1 MKFKN
6 LLFLVALI
14 VSTVCYGQTAE
25 EIIAKYFENTG
36 GVEKWKTVQT
46 VKLTG
51 KLNQQGLELPITMVQ
66 LKDGRQ
72 YQSIVFQGKDI
83 RQQVYDG
90 STLWSHNFMNM
101 KAEKSDAEVTEN
113 FKTNL
118 GGDFPTP
125 LWAYKEHGY
134 KVELLGKE
142 TIDGTQTFKIKLTK
156 KPIKVDGQPKDNIEF
171 YYFDTENF
179 VPLVVESEISGGP
192 YKGKMGQSKLSDYQD
207 VGGGLMYPFSIGQ
220 GVKGEQAGPPI
231 TVTKIE
237 LNGKIEDKEF
247 AFPTEK

>member
-1 MKFKN
+1 MKFKK
-6 LLFLVALI
+6 LLFLAALVAATA
-14 VSTVCYGQTAE
+14 SYGQTAD
-25 EIIAKYFENTG
+25 EIISKYFENTG
-36 GVEKWKTVQT
+36 GAEKWKTVQA

-51 KLNQQGLELPITMVQ
+51 KINNQGMELPITMVQ

-101 KAEKSDAEVTEN
+101 KAEKSDAEATEN

-118 GGDFPTP
+118 GGEFPIP
-125 LWAYKEHGY
+125 LWDYKSHGY

-142 TIDGTQTFKIKLTK
+142 TIDGTQTFKVKLTK
-156 KPIKVDGQPKDNIEF
+156 KPIKVDGQPKDNVEF
-171 YYFDTENF
+171 YYFDVENF
-179 VPLVVESEISGGP
+179 VPLVVESEISAGP
-192 YKGKMGQSKLSDYQD
+192 YKGKMGQTKLSDYQD
-207 VGGGLMYPFSIGQ
+207 VGSGLMYPFSIGQ
-220 GVKGEQAGPPI
+220 GVKGEQAGSPL

-237 LNGKIEDKEF
+237 LNGKIDDKEF
-247 AFPTEK
+247 TFPTEK